1 MEAGLGFDPRADSFS
16 RLWILFHV
24 TRLTRSI
31 VPTAPCQRT
40 RGVAWSVT
48 ELPHRVTVVTFDHV
62 TRGGWFLVAE
72 SPSRSKIKLRTS
84 DPSGCGGAR
93 GCALLQKWRRQP

>member
-1 MEAGLGFDPRADSFS
+1 MEAGPGFDPRSDFFS

-24 TRLTRSI
+24 TRLTRSV

-48 ELPHRVTVVTFDHV
+48 ESPHRVTVVTFDHV
-62 TRGGWFLVAE
+62 TREGPFLVAE
-72 SPSRSKIKLRTS
+72 SPSRSKIELRTS
-84 DPSGCGGAR
+84 DPSGCTFAESSVPGSFDV
-93 GCALLQKWRRQP
+93 